1 MLDSTNTS
9 LLPDQSLSDSEAEK
23 QYGSL
28 RNWYLQSARFWGMSY
43 NKLPVS
49 SINKIS
55 VGASGGEVQQI
66 LENFTY
72 FQGVQRNTEFA
83 YLSDL
88 YESDGTTSEAATP
101 FLAGQ
106 DIATIIQFQ
115 QGQFLGIA
123 SSAEP
128 RVDVINP
135 EMKNKAIE
143 KIKMVEVAR
152 VFKDQMAKITE
163 DTGFEFKPPANP
175 QAGTE
180 EVVKTIYRSFAS
192 DLMKDAGNILE
203 YVKRHNL
210 ALQDYVRAI
219 TNVLVGR
226 RTNLYVKE
234 DGIIEEIP
242 PYQYFSAASKDDDFG
257 KYDVA
262 RGYVVYT
269 HKDEIIAKYSDKGL
283 LPEDI
288 NSIRNGG
295 FYGTELFTNI
305 QGNSAYPLYNNQT
318 QFCSE
323 VTVFWK
329 ATIDTRYRVVE
340 TEEDGKKVYKLKSG
354 SKKKGVPAQV
364 IKRATIIAG
373 MFVCDY
379 GIHDVISDP
388 TQMGNKL
395 FPICTFQPNTY
406 LGFNQS
412 LVDRL
417 KNKQKE
423 LDAINQR
430 VRENYTTDLGTI
442 ISINGKKFRDG
453 ITPVE
458 IYSQLRKTRFFV
470 ATETGEDDDITN
482 NQPMM
487 QREDVSLMRDIENYL
502 QIKMSFQNDIK
513 EIANVSA
520 MIMGT
525 PTSYIGLKTQQNSAS
540 LAANSVQ
547 YQYSG
552 VMQLFADAAAIA
564 LENTKREIQKNP
576 DAMKWQNLLGE
587 DGVDRVVALK
597 DEPYTKFLLSIS
609 TREIIDPAMKDR
621 LLAMSEQLAA
631 TGQIDPLDWM
641 KIVTA
646 KTTTELVEYFKWSVA
661 KKREM
666 ERMNNIFA
674 QASANQQTETMAQG
688 QMAAKQA
695 EQMGGLQKQNTINNT
710 KLAQE
715 MLKQGYSQADV
726 AAFMQGAAG
735 GGQPQQGEMP
745 QQQQE
750 QLPNEQAMMQ
760 M

>member
-28 RNWYLQSARFWGMSY
+28 RNGYLQSARFWGMSY

-55 VGASGGEVQQI
+55 VGAGGGEVQQI
-66 LENFTY
+66 LENFT
-72 FQGVQRNTEFA
+72 FFMGVQRNTEFA
-83 YLSDL
+83 YISDL

-106 DIATIIQFQ
+106 DISTIIKFQ
-115 QGQFLGIA
+115 QGQFLGLA
-123 SSAEP
+123 LSAEP

-143 KIKMVEVAR
+143 KLKMVEVAR

-203 YVKRHNL
+203 YVKHYNL
-210 ALQDYVRAI
+210 APQDYVRAI

-226 RTNLYVKE
+226 RTSLYVRE

-242 PYQYFSAASKDDDFG
+242 PYQYFSASSKDDDFG

-412 LVDRL
+412 LVDSL

>member
-1 MLDSTNTS
+1 
-9 LLPDQSLSDSEAEK
+9 
-23 QYGSL
+23 
-28 RNWYLQSARFWGMSY
+28 
-43 NKLPVS
+43 
-49 SINKIS
+49 
-55 VGASGGEVQQI
+55 
-66 LENFTY
+66 
-72 FQGVQRNTEFA
+72 
-83 YLSDL
+83 
-88 YESDGTTSEAATP
+88 
-101 FLAGQ
+101 
-106 DIATIIQFQ
+106 
-115 QGQFLGIA
+115 
-123 SSAEP
+123 
-128 RVDVINP
+128 
-135 EMKNKAIE
+135 
-143 KIKMVEVAR
+143 
-152 VFKDQMAKITE
+152 
-163 DTGFEFKPPANP
+163 
-175 QAGTE
+175 
-180 EVVKTIYRSFAS
+180 
-192 DLMKDAGNILE
+192 
-203 YVKRHNL
+203 
-210 ALQDYVRAI
+210 
-219 TNVLVGR
+219 
-226 RTNLYVKE
+226 
-234 DGIIEEIP
+234 
-242 PYQYFSAASKDDDFG
+242 
-257 KYDVA
+257 
-262 RGYVVYT
+262 
-269 HKDEIIAKYSDKGL
+269 
-283 LPEDI
+283 
-288 NSIRNGG
+288 
-295 FYGTELFTNI
+295 
-305 QGNSAYPLYNNQT
+305 
-318 QFCSE
+318 
-323 VTVFWK
+323 VFWK

-340 TEEDGKKVYKLKSG
+340 TEEEGKKVYKLKAN
-354 SKKKGVPAQV
+354 SKKKGLPAQV
-364 IKRATIIAG
+364 IKKATIIAG

-502 QIKMSFQNDIK
+502 KIKMSFQNDIK

-540 LAANSVQ
+540 LASNSVQ

-552 VMQLFADAAAIA
+552 VIQLFADAAAIA

-576 DAMKWQNLLGE
+576 DAMKWQNLVGE

-646 KTTTELVEYFKWSVA
+646 KTTTELMEYFKWSVA

-688 QMAAKQA
+688 QLAAKQA
-695 EQMGGLQKQNTINNT
+695 EQMGGIQKQNTVNNT

-735 GGQPQQGEMP
+735 GGQPQQGGMP